1 MANIFQAMKFP
12 GTLCRSTESGTIIV
26 QYTGPQ
32 RLCRKNVSQSQC
44 SKEKNRLL
52 PTTVAAVIKTKLT
65 NMKCGQFY
73 DYLLTQPLK
82 EIGGVETVIVL
93 YFNNSFSTHNFIQI
107 LNNIILIPFNQFS
120 LLLTYILLL
129 LLYYRIL
136 FLI

>member
-1 MANIFQAMKFP
+1 MQIYGKWHNNCLVYRA
-12 GTLCRSTESGTIIV
+12 TTIM
-26 QYTGPQ
+26 
-32 RLCRKNVSQSQC
+32 
-44 SKEKNRLL
+44 SKECFSITVLKRKESIT
-52 PTTVAAVIKTKLT
+52 TTVAAVIKTKLT